1 MWYMSKSH
9 GIDTISL
16 LHTTATG
23 LESQDETRGENET
36 SSIESNKAL
45 QFKRKILHKICW
57 TFYLMDMQ

>member
-1 MWYMSKSH
+1 MSKSH

-36 SSIESNKAL
+36 SSIEMNQTKL
-45 QFKRKILHKICW
+45 FNLK
-57 TFYLMDMQ
+57 